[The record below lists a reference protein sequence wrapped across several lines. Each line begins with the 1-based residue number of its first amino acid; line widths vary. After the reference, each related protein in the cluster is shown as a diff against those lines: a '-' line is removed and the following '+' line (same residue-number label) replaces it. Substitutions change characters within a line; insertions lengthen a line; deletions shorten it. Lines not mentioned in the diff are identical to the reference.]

1 MNYTGEVFLSF
12 LLVALKVNEY
22 LIQHGTKSA
31 ALSDCVSFSKILK
44 SIDFE
49 MIS

>member
-31 ALSDCVSFSKILK
+31 AFSNCVSFQQN
-44 SIDFE
+44 FE
-49 MIS
+49 EH